1 MFVPNINSN
10 NILFI
15 KGGDQ
20 FALLK
25 LRLFFDTGLYFFE
38 NILQEIHFFIAIII
52 KVFAT
57 NSRILT
63 TEIREFVAKKKASF

>member
-1 MFVPNINSN
+1 MFVPNINTN

-20 FALLK
+20 FAILK
-25 LRLFFDTGLYFFE
+25 LRLFFDTVLYFFE
-38 NILQEIHFFIAIII
+38 NILQENHFFIAIII

-57 NSRILT
+57 NSPILT
-63 TEIREFVAKKKASF
+63 IRNS